1 MNDETPEK
9 TIPEMLKEYNA
20 LVVEANGLNRGL
32 DLRERKCFKDK
43 SDAHRSLASV
53 QSSIRAAR
61 AAGRTAPE
69 EPEPE
74 PVVAELTEVIGQTAP
89 TGDLPNTGEEAVMA
103 SQTKAKKTKRTK
115 IAAAP
120 KAKKV
125 AAKSNGDAHAGPR
138 KGSKMEV
145 LHRML
150 TRKSGCTRAQVLAET
165 GWKAVSMQQIAE
177 GLGLKLNLQKEKGS
191 VTTYFGE

>member
-61 AAGRTAPE
+61 AAGRHVPE
-69 EPEPE
+69 ELE
-74 PVVAELTEVIGQTAP
+74 PVVAESTEVIGQTAP

-103 SQTKAKKTKRTK
+103 KKTKRTK
-115 IAAAP
+115 TVAAP
-120 KAKKV
+120 KAKK
-125 AAKSNGDAHAGPR
+125 SNGHEHGDKTAEVGKLLKRA
-138 KGSKMEV
+138 KGCTAAEV
-145 LHRML
+145 LAA
-150 TRKSGCTRAQVLAET
+150 TS
-165 GWKAVSMQQIAE
+165 WKAVSMPAMAKN
-177 GLGLKLNLQKEKGS
+177 LGLKLRKEKVKGEP
-191 VTTYFGE
+191 TRYFGSKV